1 MKYYI
6 ADDICR
12 YAGKY
17 DSMEE
22 ALEVLTAMIKDD
34 AIMSLKRL
42 ENGICHIARTG
53 SYRIEME
60 DE

>member
-42 ENGICHIARTG
+42 ENGI
-53 SYRIEME
+53 
-60 DE
+60 